1 MLLKTS
7 LGVGGLCILGRTRN
21 IHRMEKVYE
30 GIFISVLE
38 KETPR
43 SDPARR
49 GSDEPV
55 SIPDVA

>member
-1 MLLKTS
+1 
-7 LGVGGLCILGRTRN
+7 
-21 IHRMEKVYE
+21 MEKVYG